1 MGLSFY
7 AFMTPVK
14 RQSFS
19 RKVYSLQWHMKRKD
33 WVNHQRNTKNTG
45 GPDHCS
51 VKIISQVFWDA
62 ELLGHIIELNN
73 FYQYRRGI
81 PLVME
86 TLLYMQS
93 RIQHYPG
100 AKSNHQGE
108 KKREGVIH
116 FSPSIFDND
125 QTRSSNS
132 KTQHNFIIRNSISQ
146 IVP

>member
-1 MGLSFY
+1 
-7 AFMTPVK
+7 
-14 RQSFS
+14 
-19 RKVYSLQWHMKRKD
+19 MKRKD

-51 VKIISQVFWDA
+51 VKIISQVFLRCRTARPHHRTKQFLPVQTRHPIGNGNSTIHAIQDT
-62 ELLGHIIELNN
+62 
-73 FYQYRRGI
+73 
-81 PLVME
+81 
-86 TLLYMQS
+86 TLSWSKIQS
-93 RIQHYPG
+93 SGR
-100 AKSNHQGE
+100 E
-108 KKREGVIH
+108 KREGVIH